1 MDFFRGFYKLTLS
14 ALFFFANTHA
24 RAIIFEHEKK
34 FFSMR
39 DFEKAHEGDSFI
51 ALNRIWPGVE
61 LRQIAPKKLP
71 RELFSIG
78 RIYPTGCTAFLV
90 RSNKSREIR
99 NTYGITNGHCFGMPY
114 NPNNITIDLTT
125 DQSFFME
132 FPLVENETGGQKI
145 RLPIKT
151 VLYQTMHNT
160 DLAVFSLEFDQG
172 LGLFK
177 PYHLISSAENWMNFY
192 ELPLNMSGVPI
203 IEAPGSGAITSVIRF
218 SQCKLEDQ
226 VSVIEGDFAFPFS
239 FRHKCNALHG
249 SSGSPISYSAREGEV
264 LVGIHNTSP
273 SGEHDGD
280 SCLNN
285 YPCEVVGASK
295 KRVPYNYAQ
304 PLTRMESCFD
314 ESGVFNSKLT
324 GCYLDWPAA
333 THGRISGN
341 SLIFK
346 KRSAKVILNLL
357 NTFKAS
363 KTPFPVAGGK
373 GGFEEDKKTI
383 PWPSGDR
390 WIEFWSNDIQLLLFG
405 KVLFPTYLTSQR
417 NLFHITLNIAFAN
430 NPDSHGHI
438 LISKNMLEAAQINT
452 SPEMYRLYI
461 QFLVSHEIAHYV
473 YEWYLHTHASKYRSI
488 NGGISMDPSRKI
500 REAYNAEQFFKD
512 LTPKD
517 FAMLSA
523 QSHAEV
529 DWIALEILKQMDMSI
544 SWDQYKAAM
553 SKLYLDLSLQDS
565 FMPVESINANHIR
578 FETLK
583 DSWGNF

>member
-1 MDFFRGFYKLTLS
+1 MSQFRLPFG
-14 ALFFFANTHA
+14 
-24 RAIIFEHEKK
+24 K
-34 FFSMR
+34 F
-39 DFEKAHEGDSFI
+39 
-51 ALNRIWPGVE
+51 
-61 LRQIAPKKLP
+61 PKKSLHFKQNQVNRLNECFFTKGSMDMPLEVSVAFAAKYLGTTERTILNYLKSKQLQGQKVGKLWFIKTDSLFKMRPQGARLHQAVLP
-71 RELFSIG
+71 SIENPKSINQEN
-78 RIYPTGCTAFLV
+78 RKDHYSV
-90 RSNKSREIR
+90 RS
-99 NTYGITNGHCFGMPY
+99 
-114 NPNNITIDLTT
+114 
-125 DQSFFME
+125 
-132 FPLVENETGGQKI
+132 
-145 RLPIKT
+145 
-151 VLYQTMHNT
+151 
-160 DLAVFSLEFDQG
+160 
-172 LGLFK
+172 
-177 PYHLISSAENWMNFY
+177 
-192 ELPLNMSGVPI
+192 
-203 IEAPGSGAITSVIRF
+203 
-218 SQCKLEDQ
+218 
-226 VSVIEGDFAFPFS
+226 
-239 FRHKCNALHG
+239 
-249 SSGSPISYSAREGEV
+249 
-264 LVGIHNTSP
+264 
-273 SGEHDGD
+273 
-280 SCLNN
+280 
-285 YPCEVVGASK
+285 CEVVGASK

-473 YEWYLHTHASKYRSI
+473 YEWYLHTHASKL
-488 NGGISMDPSRKI
+488 MP
-500 REAYNAEQFFKD
+500 
-512 LTPKD
+512 LT
-517 FAMLSA
+517 
-523 QSHAEV
+523 
-529 DWIALEILKQMDMSI
+529 
-544 SWDQYKAAM
+544 
-553 SKLYLDLSLQDS
+553 
-565 FMPVESINANHIR
+565 
-578 FETLK
+578 
-583 DSWGNF
+583 